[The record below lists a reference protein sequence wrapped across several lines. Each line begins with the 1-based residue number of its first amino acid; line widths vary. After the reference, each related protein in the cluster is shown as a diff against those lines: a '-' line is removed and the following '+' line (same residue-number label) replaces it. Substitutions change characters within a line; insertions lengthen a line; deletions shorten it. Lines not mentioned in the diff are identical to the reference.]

1 MVPLASSW
9 SKVMIGHLPP
19 CGKRFR
25 LPCGNHAIAMWRGL
39 ACFLLLV
46 CLSGCGVFFPY
57 MYDAEKLEG
66 RLAVSMPK
74 EQVVKNLGKPDRV
87 VHDNGQQTIWEYRLY
102 PKGEWL
108 GYLFHCP
115 FFPNCYFPA
124 EPANTY
130 YLVLQNNQ
138 LCLWGTPDVV
148 RTLAWKVCEKASRP
162 EGPQSIRALGRR
174 GLQVAVIPVFMPPAI
189 SPLPQ
194 RLAVVPVARTTDDRV
209 TSWLDLTLNFLRT
222 RHRKLVLVE
231 REDLRTVLE
240 EVGIQYTGRV
250 DEETT
255 IRVGKL
261 VGADSLLTYR
271 LALSGP
277 AEPMSA
283 SFELRVLQVETG
295 VTVFRQITSATIT
308 PGATTA
314 VTGRGNEPSP
324 TVRRLVIEEA
334 AAYGFAALSAAF
346 GDNPL
351 GVVADY
357 SWPGEGV
364 KLLGLLQG
372 SPAFL
377 AGLKPGDRILALNGQ
392 PLGSWLDPISLPLR
406 VTAERDGER
415 LEIDVKQ

>member
-1 MVPLASSW
+1 M
-9 SKVMIGHLPP
+9 
-19 CGKRFR
+19 
-25 LPCGNHAIAMWRGL
+25 
-39 ACFLLLV
+39 LLLS
-46 CLSGCGVFFPY
+46 LSGCGVFLPY
-57 MYDAEKLEG
+57 MYDAEKLES

-74 EQVVKNLGKPDRV
+74 EQVVKSLGKPDRV
-87 VHDNGQQTIWEYRLY
+87 VQDNGQRTIWEYRLY
-102 PKGEWL
+102 PKGEWV
-108 GYLFHCP
+108 GYLLHCP

-130 YLVLQNNQ
+130 YLVLQDNQ

-148 RTLAWKVCEKASRP
+148 RTLAWKVCGKATRP
-162 EGPQSIRALGRR
+162 GGSQPIRALGRR
-174 GLQVAVIPVFMPPAI
+174 GLQVAVIPVFMPPTI
-189 SPLPQ
+189 TPLPQ
-194 RLAVVPVARTTDDRV
+194 RLAVLPVAGTTDDRV
-209 TSWLDLTLNFLRT
+209 ISWLDLTLNFLRT

-283 SFELRVLQVETG
+283 SFELRLLQVESG
-295 VTVFRQITSATIT
+295 ITVFRQITSATIS
-308 PGATTA
+308 PATA
-314 VTGRGNEPSP
+314 GVVSGRINEPSP
-324 TVRRLVIEEA
+324 STRRLVVEEA
-334 AAYGFAALSAAF
+334 AAYGFAALAAAF

-377 AGLKPGDRILALNGQ
+377 AGLKPGDQILALDGQ
-392 PLGSWLDPISLPLR
+392 PLGSWIDPISLPLR

-415 LEIDVKQ
+415 LEINVR